1 MSDNEEIQYSC
12 QVDGEPEA
20 RTTSRGV
27 TGKVLIRYPNGDVY
41 EGGMVKGVIYLII
54 FSYT

>member
-1 MSDNEEIQYSC
+1 MSDIEDIQYSC
-12 QVDGEPEA
+12 QVEGEPES

-27 TGKVLIRYPNGDVY
+27 TGKVSIRYPNGDVY
-41 EGGMVKGVIYLII
+41 EGSMVKGVIYLII